1 MKFVLFMS
9 SFLFLNK
16 ENKLMSYFTI
26 FLLFNNNTA
35 KIHRGS
41 PRIKS
46 VFGSYQVRTG
56 FFKENLHNITKWNSF
71 LK

>member
-1 MKFVLFMS
+1 
-9 SFLFLNK
+9 
-16 ENKLMSYFTI
+16 MSYFTI
-26 FLLFNNNTA
+26 FFLFNNNTA
-35 KIHRGS
+35 KFPMDS

-46 VFGSYQVRTG
+46 VFGSYQVRPG